1 MTDHPDDPALI
12 ALGAAVSDG
21 ATVDWSQVEGA
32 FDGADQ
38 QQLLKGMRDVAA
50 LVTAHREV
58 DSLIAAETPAD
69 APRMWRHL
77 VLFEPLGEGA
87 FGSVYRGWD
96 PRVQRE
102 VAVKLLRRDAHPT
115 HAPLAEAR
123 HLARIRHANVVV
135 VHGADEGADQAGIW
149 MEYIDG
155 QTLAAMI
162 RDHGVMSAREVVGI
176 GLDLCRALSALHA
189 AGLIHRDIKA
199 HNVMREVG
207 GRIVLM
213 DLSGAQALAPG
224 PDSEVFSGTP
234 LYMAPELFEGAPA
247 TPSSDVY
254 SLGVLL
260 FFLLTGTVP
269 VDGPTMAALRE
280 AHKKGSRKRLRDLR
294 ADLPESIVEIV
305 ECATAPLPAS
315 RYQSAGELE
324 HALSGAAGVVSVH
337 GPGEDGTAVPVR
349 LRRWRLAAIAAGVMA
364 LLAAGGGLAARWFT
378 QAPVPQTV
386 RFTIGPPYINGSWPR
401 LSPDGRLIVFGT
413 QVENRSRF
421 WIRPLESRDGRFLM
435 NTDASETPFWSP
447 DSRTLA
453 FFSEG
458 KLRLIPADGGDPT
471 VVTDATLPRGGDWM
485 GDRLI
490 FAASRVIFSVSPDGS
505 QLRPLTTLDE
515 SRGDFQHVWPRFLPD
530 GRRFLFLIRSPNAD
544 RSGLYVGSLDGAPP
558 TRLMPAYSRVTYCCG
573 YLYWVRDGALIAQ
586 PFDAANV
593 RLTGAP
599 ISLFGRIRAHFH
611 GDAAFDVVPSGV
623 LIYAIESG
631 EVSSRLVLVDR
642 RGRLR
647 QALTEGG
654 AYRQPRFSPD
664 GARIAVEKTSLTG
677 GNSDLLIYDL
687 ARQSISR
694 LAGGPAPDVH
704 PLWSADGR
712 TVLFSSKR
720 DSAYRLFTKL
730 VDGNGPE
737 QPFSPIT
744 TEAVAEHWS
753 RDGRFVS
760 ATIPRKGL
768 WIFPLAPGQKPWMV
782 RADPAPNTWHSE
794 FSPDGRFLAYMSKES
809 GRPEVFVEPFP
820 GNGQHWQVSTQGG
833 GEPHWRADGQELFY
847 LASDN
852 RLMSIDTTTPDWQR
866 SKPTPLFAVS
876 VPDIDGFSDYA
887 VAPDGQSFVLNVFL
901 SDAVTPPL
909 DVVVNWLPLLR
920 K

>member
-1 MTDHPDDPALI
+1 MTDSPDDPALI

-21 ATVDWSQVEGA
+21 ATVDWGQVEGA
-32 FDGADQ
+32 FEGADQ
-38 QQLLKGMRDVAA
+38 QQLLKGMREVAA
-50 LVTAHREV
+50 LVTAHRQVE
-58 DSLIAAETPAD
+58 SLIAAETPAD
-69 APRMWRHL
+69 APRTWRHL
-77 VLFEPLGEGA
+77 VLFEPLGDGA

-96 PRVQRE
+96 PRLERE

-135 VHGADEGADQAGIW
+135 IHGADEDDRQAGIW

-176 GLDLCRALSALHA
+176 GLDLCLALSALHA
-189 AGLIHRDIKA
+189 AGLLHRDIKA

-213 DLSGAQALAPG
+213 DFSGARALAPG
-224 PDSEVFSGTP
+224 QDTEVFSGTP

-247 TPSSDVY
+247 TTSSDVY

-269 VDGPTMAALRE
+269 VDGPTMASLRD
-280 AHKKGSRKRLRDLR
+280 AHQRGARKRLRDLR
-294 ADLPESIVEIV
+294 ADLPESIVQIV
-305 ECATAPLPAS
+305 ECATAAAPAS
-315 RYQSAGELE
+315 RYQTAGELE
-324 HALSGAAGVVSVH
+324 HALTRAAGVTPVRD
-337 GPGEDGTAVPVR
+337 PAEEGTAASVR
-349 LRRWRLAAIAAGVMA
+349 RRRWPLAAAAVTLLALVAAG
-364 LLAAGGGLAARWFT
+364 AGIVARWLSPAT
-378 QAPVPQTV
+378 VPQMV
-386 RFTIGPPYINGSWPR
+386 RFAIGPPYVTGSWPR

-413 QVENRSRF
+413 EVEKRNRF
-421 WIRPLESRDGRFLM
+421 WIRPLDSREGRLLV

-458 KLRLIPADGGDPT
+458 KLRLISADGGDPT
-471 VVTDATLPRGGDWM
+471 VVTDATQPRGGDWM

-490 FAASRVIFSVSPDGS
+490 FAASKVIFTVGPDGS
-505 QLRPLTTLDE
+505 QLRRLTTLEE
-515 SRGDFQHVWPRFLPD
+515 SRGDFQHVWPRFLPG
-530 GRRFLFLIRSPNAD
+530 GRRFLFLIRSTQAE

-558 TRLMPAYSRVTYCCG
+558 TRLMPAYSRVTYASG

-586 PFDAANV
+586 PFDPATA
-593 RLTGAP
+593 LPTGSP
-599 ISLFGRIRAHFH
+599 VSLFGRIKAHFQ

-623 LIYAIESG
+623 LIYGIESG
-631 EVSSRLVLVDR
+631 EVSSRLLLVDR

-664 GARIAVEKTSLTG
+664 GNRIVAEKASLTA
-677 GNSDLLIYDL
+677 GNSELWMYDL
-687 ARQSISR
+687 ARQSTSR
-694 LAGGPAPDVH
+694 LAAGAAPDVH
-704 PLWSADGR
+704 PLWSTDGQ

-720 DSAYRLFTKL
+720 DSMYRLFTKL

-753 RDGRFVS
+753 KDGHYVS

-768 WIFPLAPGQKPWMV
+768 WIFPLIPGQKPWVV
-782 RADPAPNTWHSE
+782 RDDPAPNTWHSE

-809 GRPEVFVEPFP
+809 GHPEVFVEPFP
-820 GNGQHWQVSTQGG
+820 LTGERWQVSTQGG
-833 GEPHWRADGQELFY
+833 AEPHWRADGQELFY
-847 LASDN
+847 LASDS
-852 RLMSIDTTTPDWQR
+852 RLMVIDTTMPDWQH

-901 SDAVTPPL
+901 SDAVTPPI
-909 DVVVNWLPLLR
+909 DVVVNWLSLLR